1 MLTTVLGS
9 SLVRAGWSFDAT
21 PRSSFPPDVAKYR
34 DRKLNKTVSYVGYNA
49 YADATTRGQIRKA
62 FEPGSS
68 IVGNWD
74 VMEGI
79 LDQVF
84 VDLGINT
91 AAELERPVLMT
102 EPLANLSYTK
112 KTMTEL
118 LFECYSAP
126 SVAYGIDSLFSYKYN
141 KGTSGLVIA
150 SSHSSTHVIPV
161 LESKAVMSNVSRL
174 SWGGSQCAEYLI
186 KLLRLKYPGF
196 TGKVTDYQCEQM
208 VREHCYV
215 SYNFDDEVNH
225 YLDWDGL
232 DVRDHLIQYPF
243 TEHLAA
249 EKSEEELARIA
260 ERKRQ
265 GGIRLQEQAAKMRLE
280 KLMQKE
286 QELEYYKDLQ
296 QRLEGQTKK
305 EIKRLLDEDEIKDEA
320 QLDKMV
326 KDIEKSVRK
335 ARNKDLGNPEPVEVE
350 EIQTFPLLDIPDEQ
364 LDEAGLKQKRHQRL
378 MKSGVEARARAK
390 AEKEQERA
398 RVATEERLDNERR
411 QNDLE
416 GWLRDRRVERT
427 HLLQRIKDRERQKA
441 DLGNRKSLA
450 SQMRMKTLANLASD
464 TPGKKR
470 RRGNDDD
477 DFGKNDDD
485 WGVYRT
491 VQTGDASDE
500 EEEEDLDATM
510 KNIEAQLLKYD
521 PNFTEESTMAAQMDW
536 TKSLMHAFLRGPRP
550 YDPESQQEKNQIH
563 LNVERIRAPEVIFQP
578 SIAGIDQAGIVD
590 IAADMI
596 NHGFPNTKD
605 RDAMLRDIFL
615 TGGNT
620 LFNGFEDRLQA
631 ELRAVLPAE
640 ANIKLRYASD
650 PLLDA
655 WKGAAQWAA
664 ETNHRQHFVT
674 RGEYQERGSEYMKE
688 HDQGNLSILN

>member
-1 MLTTVLGS
+1 
-9 SLVRAGWSFDAT
+9 
-21 PRSSFPPDVAKYR
+21 
-34 DRKLNKTVSYVGYNA
+34 
-49 YADATTRGQIRKA
+49 
-62 FEPGSS
+62 
-68 IVGNWD
+68 
-74 VMEGI
+74 MEGV

-84 VDLGINT
+84 VDLGINSE
-91 AAELERPVLMT
+91 AGLERPVLMT
-102 EPLANLSYTK
+102 EPLANLIYTK

-118 LFECYSAP
+118 LFECYTAP
-126 SVAYGIDSLFSYKYN
+126 SIAYGIDSLFSYKYN

-150 SSHSSTHVIPV
+150 SSHSSTHIIPV
-161 LESKAVMSNVSRL
+161 LGSKAIMSSVSRL
-174 SWGGSQCAEYLI
+174 SWGGSQCAEYLM

-196 TGKVTDYQCEQM
+196 TGKLTDYQCEQM

-215 SYNFDDEVNH
+215 SQKFEEDMSH
-225 YLDWDGL
+225 FLDWEGL
-232 DVRDHLIQYPF
+232 EVRDHLIQYPF
-243 TEHLAA
+243 TEHITV

-260 ERKRQ
+260 EKKRQ

-280 KLMQKE
+280 KLLQKE
-286 QELEYYKDLQ
+286 QELEYYIDLQ

-335 ARNKDLGNPEPVEVE
+335 ARNKDLGNPETVEVE
-350 EIQTFPLLDIPDEQ
+350 EVQTFPLLNIPDEQ

-390 AEKEQERA
+390 LEKEQERA
-398 RVATEERLDNERR
+398 RIAEEARLDDERR
-411 QNDLE
+411 ENDLE
-416 GWLRDRRVERT
+416 GWLHDRRAERT
-427 HLLQRIKDRERQKA
+427 HLLQKIKDRERQKA

-491 VQTGDASDE
+491 VQTGEASDE

-510 KNIEAQLLKYD
+510 KNVEAQLLKYD
-521 PNFTEESTMAAQMDW
+521 PDFTEESTMAAQMDW
-536 TKSLMHAFLRGPRP
+536 TKSLLHAFLRGPRP
-550 YDPESQQEKNQIH
+550 YDSESQQEKNQIH
-563 LNVERIRAPEVIFQP
+563 LNVERIRVPEVIFQP

-596 NHGFPNTKD
+596 NHGFSNVED
-605 RDAMLRDIFL
+605 RNAMLKDIFL

-620 LFNGFEDRLQA
+620 MFSGFEDRLQN
-631 ELRAVLPAE
+631 ELRTVLPVE
-640 ANIKLRYASD
+640 ASIKLRHATN

-655 WKGAAQWAA
+655 WKGAAQWAR
-664 ETNHRQHFVT
+664 ETEHQQHFVS
-674 RGEYQERGSEYMKE
+674 RDEYQEKGSEYMKE
-688 HDQGNLSILN
+688 HDQGNLSAWT

>member
-1 MLTTVLGS
+1 M
-9 SLVRAGWSFDAT
+9 
-21 PRSSFPPDVAKYR
+21 
-34 DRKLNKTVSYVGYNA
+34 
-49 YADATTRGQIRKA
+49 
-62 FEPGSS
+62 
-68 IVGNWD
+68 GNWD
-74 VMEGI
+74 VMEGV

-84 VDLGINT
+84 VDLGINSDVG
-91 AAELERPVLMT
+91 LERPVLMT
-102 EPLANLSYTK
+102 EPLANLGYTR

-118 LFECYSAP
+118 LFECYFAP
-126 SVAYGIDSLFSYKYN
+126 SVAYGIDSLFSYSYN
-141 KGTSGLVIA
+141 KGSSGLVIS

-161 LESKAVMSNVSRL
+161 LRSKAIISNVSRL
-174 SWGGSQCAEYLI
+174 NWGGSQSAEYLL

-215 SYNFDDEVNH
+215 SQNFDEEMSH
-225 YLDWDGL
+225 FLDWEGL
-232 DVRDHLIQYPF
+232 EIRDHLIQYPF
-243 TEHLAA
+243 TEHLTV

-280 KLMQKE
+280 KLVHKE
-286 QELEYYKDLQ
+286 QELEYYKDLR

-320 QLDKMV
+320 QLDKIV
-326 KDIEKSVRK
+326 KDMDKSIRK
-335 ARNKDLGNPEPVEVE
+335 ARNKDLGNPEPAEEEEV
-350 EIQTFPLLDIPDEQ
+350 QTFPLLEIPDDQ
-364 LDEAGLKQKRHQRL
+364 LDEAGLRQKRHQRL

-390 AEKEQERA
+390 LEKEQERVRLA
-398 RVATEERLDNERR
+398 EEERLDNERR
-411 QNDLE
+411 EKNLE
-416 GWLRDRRVERT
+416 GWLQDRRVERAT
-427 HLLQRIKDRERQKA
+427 LLQKIKERERQKA

-491 VQTGDASDE
+491 VQTGEASDDD
-500 EEEEDLDATM
+500 EEEDLDATM
-510 KNIEAQLLKYD
+510 KNLEAQLLKYD
-521 PNFTEESTMAAQMDW
+521 PNFTEDSTMAAQMDW

-550 YDPESQQEKNQIH
+550 HDPESQQEKNQIH
-563 LNVERIRAPEVIFQP
+563 LNVERIRVPEVIFQP

-590 IAADMI
+590 IAADML
-596 NHGFPNTKD
+596 NHGFPNAHD
-605 RDAMLRDIFL
+605 RHAMLKDVFL

-620 LFNGFEDRLQA
+620 LFPGFEDRLRN
-631 ELRAVLPAE
+631 ELRAVLPVE
-640 ANIKLRYASD
+640 TSIKLRCAKN

-655 WKGAAQWAA
+655 WKGAAQWAK
-664 ETNHRQHFVT
+664 ETSHKQCFVS
-674 RGEYQERGSEYMKE
+674 RDEYLEKGSDYMKE
-688 HDQGNLSILN
+688 HNQGNVNIV